1 MVNVNVCVGSSC
13 HIRGSYKIINLFK
26 DAIKENDLTDKVN
39 VSAAF
44 CLGHCMNGASVN
56 GVSVKVNDQIFG
68 VNEDSF
74 KEFFEEN
81 IKKPALAE

>member
-1 MVNVNVCVGSSC
+1 MLNINVCVGSSC
-13 HIRGSYKIINLFK
+13 HIRGSYKIIELLNN
-26 DAIKENDLTDKVN
+26 AIKENGLEEKVA

-44 CLGHCMNGASVN
+44 CLGHCMNG
-56 GVSVKVNDQIFG
+56 VSVKVGNQIFG

-81 IKKPALAE
+81 VKKPALA

>member
-13 HIRGSYKIINLFK
+13 HIRGSYKIIELINN
-26 DAIKENDLTDKVN
+26 AIKENGLEEKVK

-44 CLGHCMNGASVN
+44 CLGHCMN

-74 KEFFEEN
+74 NEFFDEN
-81 IKKPALAE
+81 IKQPALAEA

>member
-13 HIRGSYKIINLFK
+13 HIELMNN
-26 DAIKENDLTDKVN
+26 AIKENGLTDKVA

-44 CLGHCMNGASVN
+44 CLGHCMN

-74 KEFFEEN
+74 GEFFEEN

>member
-1 MVNVNVCVGSSC
+1 MIKINVCVGSSC
-13 HIRGSYKIINLFK
+13 HIRGSYRIMELLNN
-26 DAIKENDLTDKVN
+26 AIKENDLTDKVE

-44 CLGHCMNGASVN
+44 CLGHCMN

-74 KEFFEEN
+74 KDFFEEN
-81 IKKPALAE
+81 VKQPALAEA

>member
-1 MVNVNVCVGSSC
+1 MVKISVCVGSSC
-13 HIRGSYKIINLFK
+13 HIRGSYKIIELMNN
-26 DAIKENDLTDKVN
+26 AVKENGLEDKVT

-44 CLGHCMNGASVN
+44 CLGHCMN

-74 KEFFEEN
+74 KEFFEDHV
-81 IKKPALAE
+81 KTLALTEA

>member
-1 MVNVNVCVGSSC
+1 MVNINVCVGSSC
-13 HIRGSYKIINLFK
+13 HIRGSYKIIELLNN
-26 DAIKENDLTDKVN
+26 AINENDLKDKVA

-44 CLGHCMNGASVN
+44 CLGHCMN

-74 KEFFEEN
+74 NEFFEEN
-81 IKKPALAE
+81 VKKPALAEA

>member
-1 MVNVNVCVGSSC
+1 MIKINVCVGSSC
-13 HIRGSYKIINLFK
+13 HIRGSYRIIELLNN
-26 DAIKENDLTDKVN
+26 AIKENDLTDKVE

-44 CLGHCMNGASVN
+44 CLGHCMN

-74 KEFFEEN
+74 KDFFEEN
-81 IKKPALAE
+81 VKQPALAEA

>member
-1 MVNVNVCVGSSC
+1 MNN
-13 HIRGSYKIINLFK
+13 
-26 DAIKENDLTDKVN
+26 AIKENGLTDKVA

-44 CLGHCMNGASVN
+44 CLGHCMN

-74 KEFFEEN
+74 GEFFEEN

>member
-1 MVNVNVCVGSSC
+1 MIKINVCVGSSC
-13 HIRGSYKIINLFK
+13 HIRGSYRIIELLNN
-26 DAIKENDLTDKVN
+26 AIKENNLTDKVE

-44 CLGHCMNGASVN
+44 CLGHCMN

-74 KEFFEEN
+74 GEFFEEN
-81 IKKPALAE
+81 VKQPALADA

>member
-1 MVNVNVCVGSSC
+1 MIKINVCVGSSC
-13 HIRGSYKIINLFK
+13 HIRGSYKIIELLNN
-26 DAIKENDLTDKVN
+26 AVKENNLEDKVA

-44 CLGHCMNGASVN
+44 CLGHCMN

-74 KEFFEEN
+74 KDFFEEHV
-81 IKKPALAE
+81 KQPALAEV

>member
-1 MVNVNVCVGSSC
+1 M
-13 HIRGSYKIINLFK
+13 
-26 DAIKENDLTDKVN
+26 
-39 VSAAF
+39 
-44 CLGHCMNGASVN
+44 N

-74 KEFFEEN
+74 GEFFEEN

>member
-1 MVNVNVCVGSSC
+1 MIKINVCVGSSC
-13 HIRGSYKIINLFK
+13 HIRGSYRIIELMNN
-26 DAIKENDLTDKVN
+26 AVKENGLEDKVS

-44 CLGHCMNGASVN
+44 CLGHCMN

-74 KEFFEEN
+74 NEFFEDHV
-81 IKKPALAE
+81 KTLALAEA

>member
-1 MVNVNVCVGSSC
+1 MIKINVCVGSSC
-13 HIRGSYKIINLFK
+13 HIRGSYKIIELLNN
-26 DAIKENDLTDKVN
+26 AVKENNLTDKVE

-44 CLGHCMNGASVN
+44 CLGHCMNG
-56 GVSVKVNDQIFG
+56 VSVKVNDRIFG

-81 IKKPALAE
+81 VKQPALAEA

>member
-13 HIRGSYKIINLFK
+13 HIHGSYKIINLMNT
-26 DAIKENDLTDKVN
+26 AVKENDLTEKVN

-44 CLGHCMNGASVN
+44 CLGHCMNG
-56 GVSVKVNDQIFG
+56 GVSVKVNDQIFN

>member
-1 MVNVNVCVGSSC
+1 MIKINVCVGSSC
-13 HIRGSYKIINLFK
+13 HIRGSYKIIELMNN
-26 DAIKENDLTDKVN
+26 AVKENGLEDKVA

-44 CLGHCMNGASVN
+44 CLGHCMN

-74 KEFFEEN
+74 NEFFEDHV
-81 IKKPALAE
+81 KTLALTEA

>member
-1 MVNVNVCVGSSC
+1 MIKISVCVGSSC
-13 HIRGSYKIINLFK
+13 HIRGSYRIIELMNN
-26 DAIKENDLTDKVN
+26 AVKENGLEDKVS

-44 CLGHCMNGASVN
+44 CLGHCMN

-74 KEFFEEN
+74 KEFFEDHV
-81 IKKPALAE
+81 KTLALAEA

>member
-1 MVNVNVCVGSSC
+1 MIKINVCVGSSC
-13 HIRGSYKIINLFK
+13 HIRGSYKIIELLNN
-26 DAIKENDLTDKVN
+26 AIKENDLTDKVE

-44 CLGHCMNGASVN
+44 CLGHCMN

-74 KEFFEEN
+74 GEFFEEN
-81 IKKPALAE
+81 VKRPALSEA

>member
-1 MVNVNVCVGSSC
+1 MIKVNVCVGSSC
-13 HIRGSYKIINLFK
+13 HIRGSYRIIELMNN
-26 DAIKENDLTDKVN
+26 AVKENGLADKVS

-44 CLGHCMNGASVN
+44 CLGHCMN

-74 KEFFEEN
+74 NEFFEDHV
-81 IKKPALAE
+81 KTLALAEA